1 MSLHEI
7 VIPRGGLIEKQDESK
22 MEGMKPGGFHYVKD
36 IRIKDGFDRFYGMDV
51 NEIITFF

>member
-7 VIPRGGLIEKQDESK
+7 VIPRGGLIEKQGESK

-36 IRIKDGFDRFYGMDV
+36 IRIKDGSFNSMDV